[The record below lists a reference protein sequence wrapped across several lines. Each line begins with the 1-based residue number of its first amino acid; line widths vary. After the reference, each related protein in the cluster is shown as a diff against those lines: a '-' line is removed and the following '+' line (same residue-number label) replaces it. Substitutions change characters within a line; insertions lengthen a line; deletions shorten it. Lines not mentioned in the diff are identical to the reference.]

1 MACPNFKKG
10 LKVAFDLLGVKRASN
25 QLITC
30 QEKRILSSMPFV
42 KGSAL
47 WAHVQSK
54 DLLFLE
60 IILFDS
66 CDPSRGP

>member
-1 MACPNFKKG
+1 MAFTMACPNFKKG

-47 WAHVQSK
+47 
-54 DLLFLE
+54 
-60 IILFDS
+60 
-66 CDPSRGP
+66 